1 MTRSD
6 RITSDVYLALL
17 SIDSYNRGYDFNL
30 TDGLNADPDEKRD
43 PDGLGGEGSQMGGD
57 ARPFTRVLANPRNA

>member
-6 RITSDVYLALL
+6 RITSDVYLAVL

-30 TDGLNADPDEKRD
+30 ADGLNADPVNQQD
-43 PDGLGGEGSQMGGD
+43 PDGLGGEGSRIGGD
-57 ARPFTRVLANPRNA
+57 AQP